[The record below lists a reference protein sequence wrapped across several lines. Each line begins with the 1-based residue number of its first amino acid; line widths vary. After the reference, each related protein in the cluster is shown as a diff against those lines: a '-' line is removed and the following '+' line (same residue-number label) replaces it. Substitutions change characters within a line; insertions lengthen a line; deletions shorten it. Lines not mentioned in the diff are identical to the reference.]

1 MTTQERVFAYKL
13 DFYYLSAL
21 LYLVTLVLYGG
32 IRGNFVEAKFEY
44 VLNDPILYVIIL
56 FVLISFVSLA
66 LNALRRR
73 RLVLTGDA
81 IVFANRFE
89 ERRIP
94 VTAIEWMHIGRERGV
109 QTGGRF
115 QVVVFKVKGRRRLV
129 RIRVGRYE
137 RDRELVAEMQAI
149 AAAVPPRRGGW
160 RRSRFTDR

>member
-1 MTTQERVFAYKL
+1 MTAQERVFAYKL

-21 LYLVTLVLYGG
+21 LYLVTLVLYGA

-44 VLNDPILYVIIL
+44 VLNDPILYVIIV

-94 VTAIEWMHIGRERGV
+94 VAAIEWMHIGRERGV

-137 RDRELVAEMQAI
+137 RDRELVAHMQAI
-149 AAAVPPRRGGW
+149 AAAVPPRQGGW